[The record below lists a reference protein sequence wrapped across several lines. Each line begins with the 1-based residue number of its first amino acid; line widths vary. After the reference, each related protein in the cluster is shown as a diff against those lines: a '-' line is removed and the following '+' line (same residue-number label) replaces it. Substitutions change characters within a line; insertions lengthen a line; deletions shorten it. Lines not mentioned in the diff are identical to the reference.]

1 MHPARDKMGL
11 FIDPTTLPAGG
22 GGFVQLMCLTAVYA
36 KLIFDGST
44 LISDGSELLLL
55 VPSIA
60 GIVGS
65 VVLPVLGAVPDGAMV
80 LFSGLGAA
88 SPAAQQAQLSVG
100 IGALAGSTIML
111 LTLPWIL
118 ALIAGRVT
126 CIDGEPNYKR
136 KLVNKSDWTMTG
148 TGISVTPEISFN
160 AKMMLLTCLPYVLI
174 QAPAFAGREDLDPAM
189 ATVCLVVCVAFF
201 LLYLVLMVRN
211 STVEGAR
218 RQVIK
223 KIVQQ
228 VEGGHFSFTDCVLGW
243 ITKME
248 DDGVSG
254 MGEGANYGTALL
266 SPTKGAKGYGSGD
279 GGAGGAGN
287 DNKRTEERQ
296 FLADVLK
303 VFFSKYDKDGNGSLD
318 PYELRAL
325 FVDLGEKPT
334 EQEFSALI
342 EGSDVDRN
350 GNLDFLEFC
359 DAMVKFVLRKAE
371 ATRVRT
377 NTGSLVAPS
386 PSNPMSLNDTSAQVK
401 LNVGESMMEAANE
414 SEEEEDYPEDIDE
427 DLSFEQ
433 KQWLVKKKAC
443 LKMLSGTVLV
453 LLISDPMVDVMG
465 EIGNRIGISPFYISF
480 VLAPLSSNASELIA
494 SYSYA
499 LKKTKRTITISFSA
513 LLGAACMNNTFCLAI
528 FMALM
533 VFKGLRWQFSAET
546 VSILLV
552 QITMFAVGMK
562 RVHYLKDGLI
572 VLLLYPASLALV
584 AALEMG
590 LGWD

>member
-1 MHPARDKMGL
+1 MGNAL
-11 FIDPTTLPAGG
+11 GQIFIDPTTLPAGG
-22 GGFVQLMCLTAVYA
+22 YGFIQLLGLTAVYG
-36 KLIFDGST
+36 KLIFDGSC

-60 GIVGS
+60 GVVGS

-88 SPAAQQAQLSVG
+88 SPAAQQKQLSVG

-118 ALIAGRVT
+118 ALVAGRVT
-126 CIDGEPNYKR
+126 CIDGEPNYKL
-136 KLVNKSDWTMTG
+136 KLRDKSDWSMTG

-174 QAPAFAGREDLDPAM
+174 QAPAFAGREDLDPTI
-189 ATVCLVVCVAFF
+189 ATIALVLCVAFF
-201 LLYLVLMVRN
+201 FLYLFLMVRN
-211 STVEGAR
+211 STADGR
-218 RQVIK
+218 MRQVTK
-223 KIVQQ
+223 KIVEQI
-228 VEGGHFSFTDCVLGW
+228 EGGHFSFTHAVLGW
-243 ITKME
+243 MNKME
-248 DDGVSG
+248 DDGVS
-254 MGEGANYGTALL
+254 MVGAQSNYGSALL
-266 SPTKGAKGYGSGD
+266 SPSKGLKGGLGGMGS
-279 GGAGGAGN
+279 
-287 DNKRTEERQ
+287 NKRTEERQ

-318 PYELRAL
+318 AYELRAL

-334 EQEFSALI
+334 EAQFRALI
-342 EGSDVDRN
+342 EGSDLDRN
-350 GNLDFLEFC
+350 GNLDFAEFC
-359 DAMVKFVLRKAE
+359 DAMVKFVLSKNERA
-371 ATRVRT
+371 AAARPRT
-377 NTGSLVAPS
+377 TTGSS
-386 PSNPMSLNDTSAQVK
+386 PVPVNPASTSVNGGEVK
-401 LNVGESMMEAANE
+401 LGQGKASVELDEDEDS
-414 SEEEEDYPEDIDE
+414 EEEDYPEDIDE
-427 DLSFEQ
+427 ELSFSQ
-433 KQWLVKKKAC
+433 KQALVKKKAGWA
-443 LKMLSGTVLV
+443 MLSGTVLV
-453 LLISDPMVDVMG
+453 LLISDPMVAVMG
-465 EIGNRIGISPFYISF
+465 EIGDRVGVSPFYISF

-513 LLGAACMNNTFCLAI
+513 LLGAACMNNTFCLGI

-533 VFKGLRWQFSAET
+533 VFKGLKWQFSAET

-572 VLLLYPASLALV
+572 VLMLYPASLALV
-584 AALEMG
+584 AALENG
-590 LGWD
+590 LGWT